1 VCVCG
6 YPRKGHS
13 EIALS
18 HNFLQDEKWDKQ
30 KHTVE
35 ISTDAFG
42 DITFIGLGQKVGK
55 YVRVSTET
63 HPHILYELM
72 TKHWGLNIP
81 NLLISVT
88 GGAKNFSMKPR
99 LKDIFRRGL
108 IKAAQS
114 TGAWIITGG
123 SNAGVMKHVGK
134 AIRDYTMGSC
144 SKDGKI
150 VAIGIATWG
159 TVYNRESLLSK
170 EEKFPAEYVLDDENQ
185 GRLSC
190 LDNNHSHFI
199 LVDDGTHGNYGV
211 EIPLRTKLEEFI
223 SNQTLKK
230 KGVGIKIPVVC
241 VVLEGGPGT
250 LDTIHNAI
258 TNGTPCVIV
267 EGSGR
272 IADVIAHVANLPISK
287 ITISLIQKQLK
298 IFFTE
303 EFDKFTQEK
312 IIEWTKKIQ
321 DIVRMQQLL
330 TVFRVDKEGQ
340 QDIDIAILRA
350 LLKASK
356 SHEYPGHEDWDHQL
370 KLAVAWNRVDIAKSE
385 IFTGEKQWKSS
396 DLHEV
401 MTAALIGDK
410 PEFAKLF
417 MDQGV
422 SLKEYLNQKTLISLY
437 NNLSPSSLIYNK
449 ILKLMEEKPQQP
461 MLPEQHMIQLYHI
474 SDILRE
480 LLGEF
485 TELLYP
491 RPKDMEKNFGPLSAP
506 QIRLNTL
513 HTELSQPDHR
523 KSSISTKNDGV
534 PEDPVRDLF
543 LWAILQDR
551 KELSDMFW
559 EQSRDCIAAALG
571 ASKILK
577 KLSSEEEDTD
587 RSEEMQALAD
597 EYEERAIRVFTECYR
612 KDDERS
618 EKLLTRI
625 SEAWGKTTCL
635 RLALEA
641 DNKTFLAQGG
651 VQAFL
656 TKVWWGKLSV
666 DTKRWQLM
674 LCMLLFPLIFTGL
687 ITFSSKGQEL
697 KLKQMNCGERLKG
710 FFSSPVVIFY
720 WNVLSYFGFLWLF
733 AYVIMVDFQTTP
745 SWKECLLYFWIA
757 SLVSEE
763 IRQLV
768 YDPDGLG
775 HYKKSTIYIKDFWNK
790 MDVFAILVF
799 IIGLICRL
807 MTRTVYEG
815 RIILSLD
822 FIIFCLRL
830 IHIFTVSKTLGP
842 KIIIVKKMMKDVFFF
857 LFLLA
862 VWLVA
867 YGVAKQAILIHNEER
882 LDWIF
887 RGVVY
892 QSYLTVFGEIPSDI
906 DGTTFDLESCTVNG
920 TDPYK
925 PKCQEHRNGL
935 PIFPD
940 WLTIL
945 LMCVYLLFANIL
957 LLNLLIAMLS
967 YTFEQIQENTDKIWM
982 FQRHDLIEEY
992 HGRPAAPPPF
1002 IIFNHIYLFVKHFI
1016 LCRPPR
1022 RRKQFKEKLPKN
1034 EDAELLSWEA
1044 FMKENFLANLQH
1056 EVNQS
1061 TDQKIRDTSENVN
1074 SKLETPSP
1082 FSTRRMCDVTV
1093 PIKVRGKDK
1102 VPMLFQ
1108 GLLQHTVG
1116 NFFRVNMMVEV
1127 LEINQK
1133 NTDGTIQQRLAN
1145 LEEQLFQSAKALNWI
1160 MTVLSEK
1167 GFGPKDTAPLLT
1179 TEKLKETESKKADSE
1194 VKVEDQKSKYHV
1206 NARILLYPGS
1216 SVKCFP
1222 VPDEKVLWKVEFQGY
1237 APPFYTSEKED
1248 LTGSWAWEG
1257 PADPSSLEPSM
1268 AGDTQFNGESFHGP
1282 YIFEN
1287 GLPQNP
1293 MGRTG
1298 LQGKGVLYWFGVNHA
1313 IDPVITRWRRKV
1325 DGSVKVKELK
1335 RMLEFLA
1342 VSCPSSKHWALP
1354 GGVLEP
1360 GETLPRKLTEILEEK
1375 ALWAKFQILL
1385 NEGKEIYRGYVDDSR
1400 NTDNAWIETQ
1410 AINVHFE
1417 NTDDLIVAKLNS
1429 KTVVIACCS
1438 KEDGPVRWQPIEQ
1451 NISIYANQKD
1461 FLQKVAE
1468 LHDAHY

>member
-1 VCVCG
+1 MLAVLREDVCVCG

-687 ITFSSKGQEL
+687 ITFRNQPKSSSKGQEL

-1061 TDQKIRDTSENVN
+1061 TDQKIRDTSE
-1074 SKLETPSP
+1074 K
-1082 FSTRRMCDVTV
+1082 
-1093 PIKVRGKDK
+1093 
-1102 VPMLFQ
+1102 
-1108 GLLQHTVG
+1108 
-1116 NFFRVNMMVEV
+1116 VNMMVEV

-1237 APPFYTSEKED
+1237 APPFYTSEKVRVPGKPVNEQ
-1248 LTGSWAWEG
+1248 LRE
-1257 PADPSSLEPSM
+1257 
-1268 AGDTQFNGESFHGP
+1268 
-1282 YIFEN
+1282 
-1287 GLPQNP
+1287 NP

-1354 GGVLEP
+1354 G
-1360 GETLPRKLTEILEEK
+1360 
-1375 ALWAKFQILL
+1375 
-1385 NEGKEIYRGYVDDSR
+1385 IYRGYVDDSR

-1429 KTVVIACCS
+1429 KCS